1 MDKINGDL
9 IYIILGVIF
18 VLAQLLRKR
27 KVIQEKV
34 PQAVPEVPREEK
46 EEDPGEFWKKFLGVP
61 DEADLRPEPV
71 VEKVPPSD
79 TKPDSFRRIDPG
91 LNVPVRPDSSLTD
104 NKQAAYAM
112 SQEEVKTPDPEHE
125 ESPFDLR
132 SAVIYSVILERKY
145 V

>member
-1 MDKINGDL
+1 MDKVNGDL

-27 KVIQEKV
+27 KVVQEKV
-34 PQAVPEVPREEK
+34 PQAVPEVQREEK

-71 VEKVPPSD
+71 VEKVPPID
-79 TKPDSFRRIDPG
+79 TPPVSFRRIDPG
-91 LNVPVRPDSSLTD
+91 HVVPVRPDSSLTD
-104 NKQAAYAM
+104 NKQAAYVM
-112 SQEEVKTPDPEHE
+112 QSGEVKEPDPEHE
-125 ESPFDLR
+125 EFPFDLR
-132 SAVIYSVILERKY
+132 SAVISSVILERKY